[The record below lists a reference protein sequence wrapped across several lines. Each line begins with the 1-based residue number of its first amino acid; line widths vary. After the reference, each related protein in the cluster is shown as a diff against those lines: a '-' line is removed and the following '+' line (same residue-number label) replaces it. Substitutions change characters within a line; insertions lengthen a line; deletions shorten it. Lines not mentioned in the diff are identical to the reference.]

1 MTVQPMDPTQGM
13 IPGQALEVPSYNGG
27 SSGLDDMDAGDL
39 SVPRLSIVGNEG
51 VFKDSL
57 SGQKYPEIDV
67 IILGLVKQRSL
78 WHGNVTPGEE
88 SKPMCRSNDFMT
100 GFPQMKPVSLEKSF
114 PWQRAGLGQEHLIPR
129 EDGQWA
135 VACASCALKD
145 WGSAP
150 DEKKPYCS
158 EVWSMPLLMDPFQN
172 GQWMPFVLSVQKSNI
187 SPTKKYLGGYKAA
200 NSATFTMITHIK
212 LNMAKS
218 GQVTFSNTEYSMT
231 ERTESSQWQAYEGM
245 YVEMRNFLIQA
256 PRVFNDAPTVPAQQV
271 QAQPQ
276 HATPAIQQPQ
286 QQSQPPVYQPTPQ
299 YQQQQEQYA
308 PQAQQAP
315 PVQPP
320 VQQASPVQPQWDGQT
335 QVIQGH
341 VVTEPEWTQQAPPA
355 QQDAWLQQTEQ
366 HQPPEPTPP
375 PVQQAPPVAA
385 APPVAPPAA
394 PPAMPTP
401 PPAPPA
407 PPIQPPAVPV
417 AQSGPPTPPVDPS
430 MAPQPPAASVAP
442 PAPQQPPVQQPPVQQ
457 PPVQQ
462 PPMQQP
468 PVQQVNTSPAVPAAP
483 VASNPAP
490 IGDDELPF

>member
-27 SSGLDDMDAGDL
+27 STGLDDMDASDL
-39 SVPRLSIVGNEG
+39 SVPRLSIIQNEG
-51 VFKDSL
+51 QFKDSL
-57 SGQKYPEIDV
+57 SGNKYPEIDV

-78 WHGNVTPGEE
+78 WHANVTPGEE

-172 GQWMPFVLSVQKSNI
+172 GQWMPFVLSIQKSNI

-231 ERTESSQWQAYEGM
+231 ERSESSQWQAYEDM
-245 YVEMRNFLIQA
+245 YIEMRNFLIQA
-256 PRVFNDAPTVPAQQV
+256 PRVFDDVPTVQAQQV

-276 HATPAIQQPQ
+276 HATPAIQQPVQ
-286 QQSQPPVYQPTPQ
+286 QPQPPVYQPQPQ
-299 YQQQQEQYA
+299 YVQQQEQYA
-308 PQAQQAP
+308 PQAQQAAP

-320 VQQASPVQPQWDGQT
+320 VYQPPVQQPIQPQWDGQT
-335 QVIQGH
+335 QVIQGQ
-341 VVTEPEWTQQAPPA
+341 VVTEPAWTQQ
-355 QQDAWLQQTEQ
+355 TELV
-366 HQPPEPTPP
+366 QPPEPTPP
-375 PVQQAPPVAA
+375 PVQQAPPMAA
-385 APPVAPPAA
+385 QPPVAPPAA

-401 PPAPPA
+401 PPVPPT
-407 PPIQPPAVPV
+407 PPVQPPAVPV
-417 AQSGPPTPPVDPS
+417 AQSGPPAPPVNPS
-430 MAPQPPAASVAP
+430 MAPQPPAAAVAP
-442 PAPQQPPVQQPPVQQ
+442 PAPQQPPVQQ
-457 PPVQQ
+457 
-462 PPMQQP
+462 
-468 PVQQVNTSPAVPAAP
+468 VNSSPAVPAAP

-490 IGDDELPF
+490 VGDDELPF